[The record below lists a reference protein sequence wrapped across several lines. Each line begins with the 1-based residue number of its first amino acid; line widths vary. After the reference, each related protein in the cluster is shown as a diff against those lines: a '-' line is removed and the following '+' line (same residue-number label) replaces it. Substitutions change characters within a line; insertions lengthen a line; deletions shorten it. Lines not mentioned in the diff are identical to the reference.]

1 MSAVGEP
8 QTRNGFIA
16 RGTGHGAQELGGH
29 RGRRYAEPRHPARF
43 GVRPPAGCRAEPD
56 LIVAVAAQEPR
67 SAELA
72 QQPFPR
78 CARGSDQRREM
89 LRVGAAAER
98 RGRETRGPERD
109 PRKPAPRNIEGSPQ
123 REQLAPEA
131 EHQRHRGQGLDQLRR
146 DVSRV
151 AKARAADAWFLGVRE
166 QHAPALAS
174 QTAGDRAADDAGAD
188 HRDPVLL
195 PHAPSVYDLQRSI
208 CLSTPLKCS
217 WSGVFPAAT
226 TQFGTDLAVDLQA
239 TCAVLSALVRD
250 GVHGLVLLGT
260 VGENNSLTAEEKRA
274 VLTAAVGAVGGK
286 VPLIAGVSE
295 LTTSSAVAYARD
307 AERIGVDGLMV
318 LPAMVYVPG
327 RAELEYH
334 LRTVAQ
340 ATSLPIM
347 LYNNPPA
354 YRVNI
359 EIETLERL
367 AELRNI
373 VAIKESAPDPR
384 RFTDLLNALGERY
397 VLFAGL
403 DDVVFEAL
411 TLGARGWVSGLTN
424 AFPAESLALYEA
436 IRADDLERARRIYRW
451 FMPLLHL
458 DSDPDL
464 VQSIK
469 LAYALMGRGSERVR
483 PPRLPLA
490 GERRADVARRVERAR
505 ATRPM

>member
-1 MSAVGEP
+1 M
-8 QTRNGFIA
+8 
-16 RGTGHGAQELGGH
+16 
-29 RGRRYAEPRHPARF
+29 
-43 GVRPPAGCRAEPD
+43 
-56 LIVAVAAQEPR
+56 
-67 SAELA
+67 
-72 QQPFPR
+72 
-78 CARGSDQRREM
+78 
-89 LRVGAAAER
+89 
-98 RGRETRGPERD
+98 
-109 PRKPAPRNIEGSPQ
+109 
-123 REQLAPEA
+123 
-131 EHQRHRGQGLDQLRR
+131 
-146 DVSRV
+146 
-151 AKARAADAWFLGVRE
+151 
-166 QHAPALAS
+166 
-174 QTAGDRAADDAGAD
+174 
-188 HRDPVLL
+188 
-195 PHAPSVYDLQRSI
+195 
-208 CLSTPLKCS
+208 STPAQCS

-226 TQFGTDLAVDLQA
+226 TQFGADLALDTTATSAVQA
-239 TCAVLSALVRD
+239 ALVRD
-250 GVHGLVLLGT
+250 GVHGVVLLGT
-260 VGENNSLTAEEKRA
+260 VGENNSLTAEEKRT
-274 VLTAAVGAVGGK
+274 VLKGAVETVGGR

-295 LTTSSAVAYARD
+295 LTTASAVAYARD

-318 LPAMVYVPG
+318 LPAMVYVPTP
-327 RAELEYH
+327 AELEYH
-334 LRTVAQ
+334 LRAVAQ

-469 LAYALMGRGSERVR
+469 LAEALMGRGSERVR